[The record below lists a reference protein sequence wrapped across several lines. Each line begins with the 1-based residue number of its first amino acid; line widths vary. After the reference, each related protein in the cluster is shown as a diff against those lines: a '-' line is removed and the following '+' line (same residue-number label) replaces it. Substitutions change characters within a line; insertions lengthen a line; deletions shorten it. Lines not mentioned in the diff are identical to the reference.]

1 VDAGGQNGELACRFC
16 ATPLGAPLV
25 DLGVSPLSND
35 YLAAGERESFFPLAA
50 FVCGECFLV
59 QVPAV
64 VPAERIFGEYA
75 YLSSYSDSWLDHAD
89 RFCTAIVER
98 HGLGPGALVVE
109 VGSNDG
115 HLLKCFRARGLKVLG
130 IDPAANV
137 AQVAREAEIETVSE
151 FFGLEVA
158 ARLARAG
165 VRPDLLVGNN
175 VLPHVPDLN
184 GFVAGLGRLLAPGG
198 LLTLELPHLMR
209 LLQGGQFDTIYHEH
223 YSYFSALTARRV
235 LAAHGLTLVD
245 VEELPTHGGSLRLH
259 ARHEGEGATVSAA
272 VDRII
277 GEEER
282 YGMRSLDTYQRF
294 ADGVRETRESL
305 VEFFAE
311 ARGAGRSV
319 AGYGAPAKATTLLNY
334 CGIGSD
340 SIEYTV
346 DRNPLKQGRTL
357 PGTGI
362 PIHAPERLAETR
374 PDYVV
379 ILPWNL
385 REEIAGQLAGVRA
398 WGGRLVVPVP
408 RAMVLP

>member
-1 VDAGGQNGELACRFC
+1 MRRVPLSCRFC
-16 ATPLGAPLV
+16 AERLGAPLV

-35 YLAAGERESFFPLAA
+35 YVEPGEPAPLFPLAA
-50 FVCGECFLV
+50 FVCGSCFLV

-64 VPAERIFGEYA
+64 VPAERIFGRYA
-75 YLSSYSDSWLDHAD
+75 YLSSYSDSWLEHAE
-89 RFCTAIVER
+89 RYSTEIVER
-98 HGLGPGALVVE
+98 LGLGAGSRVIE

-115 HLLKCFRARGLKVLG
+115 YLLKFFRRHGVSVLG
-130 IDPAANV
+130 IDPAVNV
-137 AQVAREAEIETVSE
+137 AEVAREAGIETVAE
-151 FFGLEVA
+151 FFGLDLAE
-158 ARLARAG
+158 RLAEDG
-165 VRPDLLVGNN
+165 VRADLLVGNN

-184 GFVAGLGRLLAPGG
+184 DFVAGLRTILAPGG

-223 YSYFSALTARRV
+223 YSYFSVLTARAV
-235 LAAHGLTLVD
+235 LAAHELTLVD
-245 VEELPTHGGSLRLH
+245 VEELPTHGGSLRIH
-259 ARHEGEGATVSAA
+259 ARHEAEGTPVAPA

-277 GEEER
+277 AEEER
-282 YGMRSLDTYQRF
+282 YGMTSLDTYQRF
-294 ADGVRETRESL
+294 AEGVSKTRQSLVDFLGEARES
-305 VEFFAE
+305 
-311 ARGAGRSV
+311 GHSV

-334 CGIGSD
+334 CRVGAE

-346 DRNPLKQGRTL
+346 DRNPRKQGRTL

-362 PIHAPERLAETR
+362 PIHAPERLRETR

-385 REEIAGQLAGVRA
+385 REEIAAQLACIRE

-408 RAMVLP
+408 RVQVLP